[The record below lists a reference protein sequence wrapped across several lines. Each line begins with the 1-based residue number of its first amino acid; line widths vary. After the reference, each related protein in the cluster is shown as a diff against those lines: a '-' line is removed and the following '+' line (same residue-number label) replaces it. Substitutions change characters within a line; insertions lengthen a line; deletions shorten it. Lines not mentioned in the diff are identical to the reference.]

1 MGWDRVIQDSDE
13 DEPIEGDDLPRPVA
27 PPKHPE
33 PAVQQYHDHVPAEDT
48 THSANEHGF
57 APEESTFPQLSVN
70 FDEFLQSQERN
81 HAGQSS
87 SQQRR
92 EERWIPNTEG
102 ASGSAGGSGT
112 MMSEIGLAQR
122 RLLDDNASVVGQ
134 QVPSAGVSYSA
145 DSIQS
150 APFPTIPSSHSYQMG
165 PPDGEH
171 FPYYQTS
178 YDAYTNGNQALPLNR
193 MTVYESNP
201 QNATNGIAPFPDGIS
216 PNPQNL
222 GCNIKLQTSVQP
234 SEPKSI
240 SLGTNL
246 ISQQQSQTSAHDELA
261 LPAPTVAQPP
271 AVVEPPAKKKRGRPK
286 KQALPIHDEDDE
298 LANSRDHEFKNPGAN
313 GAIDPSDSEDTT
325 ENDTPASSGVSEE
338 SDEEDIGTN
347 TPREEAKEPKKKR
360 AKKAKTAPAP
370 IPDSDDDDNVIWIDT
385 KPINPEI
392 ANENADPNKGEN
404 TSKQDPNNKASVE
417 QPPDIQPAQ
426 PTTSSAVSA
435 DQKAPQAE
443 DKPAPK
449 KRGRKRKQPVDQ
461 EEVSKTTDTDTT
473 EPANAGAQTPGS
485 KLAVLVDNSPKSA
498 SETDAQAN
506 VPAKEPTQDT
516 IPAPAPTLSTTASV
530 ESPQTPCKPDAGP
543 VNTPKNAGKGLEK
556 HSPISARGG
565 VPYRVGL
572 SKRARIAP
580 LLKMVRK

>member
-1 MGWDRVIQDSDE
+1 
-13 DEPIEGDDLPRPVA
+13 
-27 PPKHPE
+27 
-33 PAVQQYHDHVPAEDT
+33 
-48 THSANEHGF
+48 
-57 APEESTFPQLSVN
+57 
-70 FDEFLQSQERN
+70 
-81 HAGQSS
+81 
-87 SQQRR
+87 
-92 EERWIPNTEG
+92 
-102 ASGSAGGSGT
+102 

-201 QNATNGIAPFPDGIS
+201 QNATNGIAPFPDGVSPQPTEPWVQYQAAELNPPQPVSQPRSQQPFPYSPHDTEPIS
-216 PNPQNL
+216 SVA
-222 GCNIKLQTSVQP
+222 SVQP

-240 SLGTNL
+240 SLGTNI

-286 KQALPIHDEDDE
+286 KQSLPINDEDDE

-325 ENDTPASSGVSEE
+325 ENDTPASSGVSDET
-338 SDEEDIGTN
+338 DEEDIGTN
-347 TPREEAKEPKKKR
+347 NPGKEVKEPKKKR

-392 ANENADPNKGEN
+392 ANENTDPNKGEN
-404 TSKQDPNNKASVE
+404 IPKQDPNNKASVE

-506 VPAKEPTQDT
+506 APAKEPTQDT
-516 IPAPAPTLSTTASV
+516 IPAPAPTHSATASV
-530 ESPQTPCKPDAGP
+530 ETPQTPSKPDAGP

>member
-57 APEESTFPQLSVN
+57 APEEESTFPQLSVN

-201 QNATNGIAPFPDGIS
+201 QNATNA
-216 PNPQNL
+216 
-222 GCNIKLQTSVQP
+222 SVQP

-240 SLGTNL
+240 SLGTNI

-286 KQALPIHDEDDE
+286 KQSLPINDEDDE

-325 ENDTPASSGVSEE
+325 ENDTPASSGVSDE

-347 TPREEAKEPKKKR
+347 NPGKEVKEPKKKR

-426 PTTSSAVSA
+426 STTSSAVSA
-435 DQKAPQAE
+435 DQTAPQAE

-530 ESPQTPCKPDAGP
+530 ESPQTPSKPDAGP